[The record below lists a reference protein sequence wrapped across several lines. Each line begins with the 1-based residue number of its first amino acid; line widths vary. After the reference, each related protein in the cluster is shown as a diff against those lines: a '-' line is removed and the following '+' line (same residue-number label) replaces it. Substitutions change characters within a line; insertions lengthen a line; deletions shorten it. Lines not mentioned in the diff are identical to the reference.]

1 MRDIENIK
9 KNVAEQENM
18 EPDSGIFPQ
27 TDDNEAVD
35 KHPLRWSILRIIAAI
50 VLILAVIATGAILFV
65 SINKYYSTSKQTDN
79 YFSKAAAIENDI
91 KTNLPKLNDKFALER
106 LDSFFSK
113 DEVYSFA
120 YNLWQY
126 ELQVNGKPIPST
138 ETLTI
143 APGDEI
149 SIKESLD
156 ETMLPP
162 EFLAYGNLTRGD
174 VNDSLKNHFSLN
186 KKTYIL
192 NEKKDKLSTIYKVE
206 DLSLEKGESFN
217 LLLSVQLQERLNF
230 ERDVIVVTV
239 K

>member
-1 MRDIENIK
+1 MRDKDNIK

>member
-1 MRDIENIK
+1 MRDKDNIK
-9 KNVAEQENM
+9 KNEAQLENM

-149 SIKESLD
+149 SIKEALD

>member
-1 MRDIENIK
+1 MRNITDEK
-9 KNVAEQENM
+9 KNEFAQEGI
-18 EPDSGIFPQ
+18 EPG
-27 TDDNEAVD
+27 TDVFARVDNDDVTD
-35 KHPLRWSILRIIAAI
+35 NQPLRRTILRIIVAI

-65 SINKYYSTSKQTDN
+65 SINTYYSTSKQTDN
-79 YFSKAAAIENDI
+79 YFSRAAAIENDI

-106 LDSFFSK
+106 LDSFFTK

-126 ELQVNGKPIPST
+126 ELQLNGKPIPST

-143 APGDEI
+143 APGDEL

-192 NEKKDKLSTIYKVE
+192 NEKKDKLTTIYEVE

-217 LLLSVQLQERLNF
+217 LLLSVQLQERLDF

>member
-1 MRDIENIK
+1 MREIDDIK
-9 KNVAEQENM
+9 KNDAQEGNK
-18 EPDSGIFPQ
+18 ERGGTFPQ
-27 TDDNEAVD
+27 TGAGETVD
-35 KHPLRWSILRIIAAI
+35 KQPLRWSILRIIAAI
-50 VLILAVIATGAILFV
+50 VLTLAVIATAAILFV
-65 SINKYYSTSKQTDN
+65 SIKTYYSTSKQTDG
-79 YFSKAAAIENDI
+79 YFARAATIENDI
-91 KTNLPKLNDKFALER
+91 KTNLPRLNDKFALER
-106 LDSFFSK
+106 LDSFFTK

-126 ELQVNGKPIPST
+126 ELQLNGKAIPST

-143 APGDEI
+143 APGDEL

-217 LLLSVQLQERLNF
+217 LLLSVQLQERLDF

>member
-1 MRDIENIK
+1 MRDKDNIK
-9 KNVAEQENM
+9 KNVAQQENM

>member
-1 MRDIENIK
+1 MQNIFNDKENE
-9 KNVAEQENM
+9 VEQESIA
-18 EPDSGIFPQ
+18 SGNNVFSQ
-27 TDDNEAVD
+27 TDYDDATD
-35 KHPLRWSILRIIAAI
+35 KRPLRRIILRIVVAI
-50 VLILAVIATGAILFV
+50 VLTLAVIATGAILFV
-65 SINKYYSTSKQTDN
+65 SINKYYSTSKQTDD
-79 YFSKAAAIENDI
+79 YFSRAGIIENDI
-91 KTNLPKLNDKFALER
+91 KTNLDDLNDKFALRR
-106 LDSFFSK
+106 LDSFFTK

-120 YNLWQY
+120 YNLWKY
-126 ELQVNGKPIPST
+126 ELQVNGKPIAST

-143 APGDEI
+143 APGDVI

-186 KKTYIL
+186 KKTYVL
-192 NEKKDKLSTIYKVE
+192 NAKKERLSTTYTVE
-206 DLSLEKGESFN
+206 DLDATKGESFN
-217 LLLSVQLQERLNF
+217 LLLSVQLQERLDF